1 MRRTYSPNQVVAYN
15 VGRARALRGWTQQQ
29 AASELSNHL
38 EKRMSRASYSALER
52 SIGGGRVKQFSTDEL
67 VALARG
73 FNLPLLWFLLPP
85 PMEDDP
91 GLHVPHTTSRGIEF
105 TEFLDIVFG
114 TSENLEPYRKGLRS
128 WASDAMDEG
137 LIQKV
142 ERHLAATDDAQ
153 REALVAETVGDVGSA
168 QDTLRRASDL
178 LEELSQLI
186 QHSTSQTD
194 TEQPEAE
201 EKHPE

>member
-15 VGRARALRGWTQQQ
+15 VGRARALRGWTQEQ

-38 EKRMSRASYSALER
+38 EKRMSRASYSAMER
-52 SIGGGRVKQFSTDEL
+52 SIGGGRVKQFSADEL

-85 PMEDDP
+85 PLDDDP

-105 TEFLDIVFG
+105 TEFLDIMFG
-114 TSENLEPYRKGLRS
+114 TPENLEPYREGLRR
-128 WASDAMDEG
+128 WASDATAEG
-137 LIQKV
+137 LVQKV
-142 ERHLAATDDAQ
+142 ERQLAATDDAQ
-153 REALVAETVGDVGSA
+153 QEALLAETVGDVTTA
-168 QDTLRRASDL
+168 QDTLRRAADL
-178 LEELSQLI
+178 LEELGRFV

-194 TEQPEAE
+194 TDQPDADQERE
-201 EKHPE
+201 